1 MNCFRWYKGTTAVYS
16 IHTMKISLYLQC
28 LTLMLQ
34 LYALSVIFFYRTSQA
49 STLLDLL
56 LKSDGP
62 VFFDGRTKVEKSK
75 VKTAILAPPKKEQ
88 YHP

>member
-1 MNCFRWYKGTTAVYS
+1 
-16 IHTMKISLYLQC
+16 
-28 LTLMLQ
+28 MLQ

-49 STLLDLL
+49 STPGTAQFDLLLDLP
-56 LKSDGP
+56 LKSDGHGG
-62 VFFDGRTKVEKSK
+62 VFDGITKVEKSK